1 MSSPIAE
8 RFTGVLLRV
17 AFFFEPLAPSAISY
31 YLRRRLNEWK
41 REGLISEYKTR
52 TRRLGKFHYKIEVDL
67 DLNSRQAIHVL
78 NDLLPNQMK
87 GLRRWFDV

>member
-1 MSSPIAE
+1 M
-8 RFTGVLLRV
+8 RV
-17 AFFFEPLAPSAISY
+17 AFFFEPLAPSVISY